1 MGFTFLQGFSIFP
14 RWEFLVD
21 HFRSQ
26 VLQGL

>member
-14 RWEFLVD
+14 RRGFLVEQ
-21 HFRSQ
+21 FRSQ